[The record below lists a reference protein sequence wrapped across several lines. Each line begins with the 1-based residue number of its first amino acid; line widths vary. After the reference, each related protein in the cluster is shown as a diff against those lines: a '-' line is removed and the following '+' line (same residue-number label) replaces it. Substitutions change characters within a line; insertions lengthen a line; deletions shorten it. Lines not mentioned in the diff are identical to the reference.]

1 MPESPESGVEAFEG
15 WCEELAARK
24 ARNAV
29 PGEPAAPLV
38 NALLVKSS
46 QLVDVFLQANPEHAA
61 SRSQLETFAKEYEPG
76 LEVDIDR
83 WHAVTKA

>member
-1 MPESPESGVEAFEG
+1 MPESPESGVEAFEA

-29 PGEPAAPLV
+29 PGEPAAPMV

-46 QLVDVFLQANPEHAA
+46 DLVDVFLKANPAYAA
-61 SRSQLETFAKEYEPG
+61 SRDQLEAFAKDYAPG
-76 LEVDIDR
+76 LEVDVDR
-83 WHAVTKA
+83 WHSESGK